1 MKSHEQAET
10 RNLTRKMRQKP
21 WENIT
26 LGQFFNIDHNF
37 RSEIRSVRII

>member
-10 RNLTRKMRQKP
+10 RNLTRKMQQKP
-21 WENIT
+21 WENAT

-37 RSEIRSVRII
+37 RSEIRNVRII